1 MSETHMFPGWGRSV
15 DPSRGFVF
23 FRQKRFAFRRTAV
36 LHITGDGETAD
47 AAGPPALKYWMKGNP
62 VAQKV
67 QVLLVDDIDGGEADE
82 TVTFALD
89 GKTYEIDLTTA
100 NADKLRG
107 LLGPYVKGGRR
118 TGGRAAGGRGKAR
131 AASGGSQDTAQIR
144 AWAKE
149 NGYEVNDRGRV
160 PASIREAYEKAN
172 A

>member
-1 MSETHMFPGWGRSV
+1 
-15 DPSRGFVF
+15 
-23 FRQKRFAFRRTAV
+23 
-36 LHITGDGETAD
+36 
-47 AAGPPALKYWMKGNP
+47 MKGNP

-67 QVLLVDDIDGGEADE
+67 QVLLVDDLDGGEADE

-107 LLGPYVKGGRR
+107 LLEPVHEERAPYRWPCRGRPR
-118 TGGRAAGGRGKAR
+118 QGAAP
-131 AASGGSQDTAQIR
+131 AAGGSQDTAKIR

-160 PASIREAYEKAN
+160 PADIREAYEKAN
-172 A
+172 G

>member
-1 MSETHMFPGWGRSV
+1 
-15 DPSRGFVF
+15 
-23 FRQKRFAFRRTAV
+23 
-36 LHITGDGETAD
+36 
-47 AAGPPALKYWMKGNP
+47 MKGNP

-67 QVLLVDDIDGGEADE
+67 QVLLVDDLDGGEADE

-107 LLGPYVKGGRR
+107 LLEPYVKGGRR
-118 TGGRAAGGRGKAR
+118 TGGRASGGRGKAR
-131 AASGGSQDTAQIR
+131 VAASGGSQDTAQIR

>member
-1 MSETHMFPGWGRSV
+1 M
-15 DPSRGFVF
+15 
-23 FRQKRFAFRRTAV
+23 
-36 LHITGDGETAD
+36 
-47 AAGPPALKYWMKGNP
+47 
-62 VAQKV
+62 AQKV
-67 QVLLVDDIDGGEADE
+67 QVLLVDDLDGGEADE

-89 GKTYEIDLTTA
+89 GKTFEIDLTTT

-107 LLGPYVKGGRR
+107 LLEPYVKGGRR
-118 TGGRAAGGRGKAR
+118 TGGRASGGRGKAR

-172 A
+172 G

>member
-1 MSETHMFPGWGRSV
+1 M
-15 DPSRGFVF
+15 
-23 FRQKRFAFRRTAV
+23 
-36 LHITGDGETAD
+36 
-47 AAGPPALKYWMKGNP
+47 
-62 VAQKV
+62 AQKV
-67 QVLLVDDIDGGEADE
+67 QVLLVDDLDGGEADE

-107 LLGPYVKGGRR
+107 LLDPYVKGGRR
-118 TGGRAAGGRGKAR
+118 TGGRASGGRGKAR

-149 NGYEVNDRGRV
+149 NGYDVNDRGRV
-160 PASIREAYEKAN
+160 PATIRQAYEDAN

>member
-1 MSETHMFPGWGRSV
+1 M
-15 DPSRGFVF
+15 
-23 FRQKRFAFRRTAV
+23 
-36 LHITGDGETAD
+36 
-47 AAGPPALKYWMKGNP
+47 
-62 VAQKV
+62 AQKV
-67 QVLLVDDIDGGEADE
+67 QVLLVDDLDGGEADE

-100 NADKLRG
+100 NADKLRS
-107 LLGPYVKGGRR
+107 LLEPYVKGGRR
-118 TGGRAAGGRGKAR
+118 TGGRASGGRGKAR

-172 A
+172 G

>member
-1 MSETHMFPGWGRSV
+1 MSETRTFPVAGRQV
-15 DPSRGFVF
+15 GLSRGFVF
-23 FRQKRFAFRRTAV
+23 FRQKRFAFRCTAV
-36 LHITGDGETAD
+36 LHIT
-47 AAGPPALKYWMKGNP
+47 MKGNP

-67 QVLLVDDIDGGEADE
+67 QVLLVDDLDGGEADE

-100 NADKLRG
+100 NADKLRD
-107 LLGPYVKGGRR
+107 LLEPYVKGGRR
-118 TGGRAAGGRGKAR
+118 TGGRASGGRGKAR
-131 AASGGSQDTAQIR
+131 AATGGSQDTAQIR